1 VTRPARRT
9 PHRRPPEPPVR
20 PARLHIVAAVMVVA
34 SLGLVVRLAV
44 VQVADGAR
52 YAAYEKGEVIQ
63 KVTLTAT
70 RGAIYDS
77 TGDVLAVSAPRT
89 DVIADDFQITAPRT
103 EADTLAPLL
112 GVPVARLVAELSE
125 HNGYV
130 VLARSLRD
138 AAVAPIERRD
148 LAGLTFASD
157 PVRVTTGG
165 QDFQPL
171 IGGVNAAGVGDAGV
185 EEAENSL
192 LAGKPGSE
200 LVALAPGGYALP
212 AKPTDVSASKAG
224 TGLVLTIDEPL
235 QVEVEKD
242 LASQIIST
250 GARSGIAV
258 VMDVHTGAILAMV
271 DLVAGPHGKVEPA
284 ASNLVATIVY
294 QPGSVMKLATIMAAL
309 QAGIITPST
318 VLTVPDTLSVGGYQF
333 ADAEVHPTEQLT
345 VAQILAQSSNIG
357 TIEIA
362 QRLGLDR
369 LAAGLSALGF
379 GHLTGLDWPGES
391 AGIVGSPAT
400 WFGSAAAAVP
410 IGTGIAVTPLQ
421 ILDAYNAIANN
432 GVFVPPHLVAGTV
445 TGDGAEHLVA
455 ATSGVR
461 VVAASTVAELV
472 PMLEG
477 VVQDGTAVLAHIP
490 GYTVAG
496 KTGTAQV
503 PDTGARGYVAGDW
516 NATFV
521 GFVPAEDPRLSGIVV
536 LNHPTPIYGGT
547 VSAPVFSQI
556 MRYALRRFDIP
567 PASGAA
573 LDANV
578 SPASKR

>member
-1 VTRPARRT
+1 
-9 PHRRPPEPPVR
+9 
-20 PARLHIVAAVMVVA
+20 M
-34 SLGLVVRLAV
+34 
-44 VQVADGAR
+44 
-52 YAAYEKGEVIQ
+52 
-63 KVTLTAT
+63 
-70 RGAIYDS
+70 
-77 TGDVLAVSAPRT
+77 
-89 DVIADDFQITAPRT
+89 
-103 EADTLAPLL
+103 
-112 GVPVARLVAELSE
+112 
-125 HNGYV
+125 
-130 VLARSLRD
+130 
-138 AAVAPIERRD
+138 
-148 LAGLTFASD
+148 
-157 PVRVTTGG
+157 
-165 QDFQPL
+165 
-171 IGGVNAAGVGDAGV
+171 
-185 EEAENSL
+185 
-192 LAGKPGSE
+192 
-200 LVALAPGGYALP
+200 
-212 AKPTDVSASKAG
+212 
-224 TGLVLTIDEPL
+224 
-235 QVEVEKD
+235 EKD
-242 LASQIIST
+242 LAAQIVST

-284 ASNLVATIVY
+284 ASNLAATVVY

-421 ILDAYNAIANN
+421 ILDAYNTIANN

-455 ATSGVR
+455 ASSGVR

-503 PDTGARGYVAGDW
+503 PDTGAAGYVAGDW

-521 GFVPAEDPRLSGIVV
+521 GFVPAEDPQLSGIVV

-556 MRYALRRFDIP
+556 MRYALRRFDIA